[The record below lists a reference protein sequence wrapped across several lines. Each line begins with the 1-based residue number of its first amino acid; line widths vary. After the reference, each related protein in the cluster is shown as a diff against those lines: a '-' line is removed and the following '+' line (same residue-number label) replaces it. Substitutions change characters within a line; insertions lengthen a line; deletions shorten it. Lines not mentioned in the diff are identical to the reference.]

1 MYCKF
6 LKYDSSLLCPIES
19 NSHSYDKLGR
29 MGDTGRV
36 DSLGGGPK
44 AIAQPMQ
51 ASFPE
56 PSDSSTQTVGTV
68 TTGGSLTNETVSRK
82 ALDKVIWVRHLN
94 LKMNGAC
101 IMIPTS
107 IGEQIWSLL
116 IKN

>member
-1 MYCKF
+1 
-6 LKYDSSLLCPIES
+6 
-19 NSHSYDKLGR
+19 

-51 ASFPE
+51 ASCPE
-56 PSDSSTQTVGTV
+56 PSDSSTQTIGTV

-94 LKMNGAC
+94 LR
-101 IMIPTS
+101 
-107 IGEQIWSLL
+107 
-116 IKN
+116 